1 MVMNVN
7 FKKMFPKWGDKH
19 RSNEND
25 VSFSNTCT
33 VDNWL
38 ALVYITANSRP
49 QLFSGIIDKYFGE
62 SSDLMAILGLAQKC
76 DWGMAKFKLA
86 RLNNLNLYKKTF
98 DFYGDEYS
106 LFTKHLEIF
115 TTHTITST
123 CSSDFCPMKVLTED
137 RKNFPSF
144 QSCDE
149 VNIVQKIKSW
159 FIKDWSVKCLKP
171 LCKPLP
177 SDDFIHWEFNNE
189 L

>member
-1 MVMNVN
+1 
-7 FKKMFPKWGDKH
+7 
-19 RSNEND
+19 
-25 VSFSNTCT
+25 
-33 VDNWL
+33 
-38 ALVYITANSRP
+38 
-49 QLFSGIIDKYFGE
+49 
-62 SSDLMAILGLAQKC
+62 
-76 DWGMAKFKLA
+76 MAKFKLA

-115 TTHTITST
+115 TKHAITLT
-123 CSSDFCPMKVLTED
+123 CYSDFCPMKVLTED

-159 FIKDWSVKCLKP
+159 FMEDWSAKCLKP
-171 LCKPLP
+171 LWEPLP
-177 SDDFIHWEFNNE
+177 SDDFIYWEFNNE